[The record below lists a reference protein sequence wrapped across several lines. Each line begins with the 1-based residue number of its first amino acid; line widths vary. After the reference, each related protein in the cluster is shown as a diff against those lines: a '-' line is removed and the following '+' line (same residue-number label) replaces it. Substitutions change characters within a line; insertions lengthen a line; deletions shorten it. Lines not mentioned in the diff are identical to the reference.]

1 MFVKAFH
8 RLLICLLALLL
19 AVLPVAAMAEA
30 AESIEAGIREIQKYG
45 NLVLTISGNSLLDLG
60 YEYGDIAAVTVDGH
74 TYDMPVVSS
83 YSDVDNGNMLCR
95 VIASDNP
102 DENAVI
108 LAINMGDLAS
118 TLGIATKATI
128 EEDPGFRWDYNEG
141 YDDTLTISIAMGE
154 KGGYA
159 DEYMIH
165 QLARSE
171 VREDYP
177 DLTDEQYANFRN
189 VATTGLGAYVLY
201 RSSSPVNPEI
211 NRNREA
217 DAAVNAAGIRTVMNL
232 ADNEETMKGYE
243 GYNETYYSSLDVIA
257 LNLGVDFTADE
268 FRSGLAEGFRFL
280 ASHEGPY
287 LIHCTEGKDRAGFTT
302 AVLECLMGA
311 SAEEV
316 TADYMVTYANYYG
329 VQPGTEQYDAIV
341 RSNIAKSLATAFE
354 VESIYDVDLAAE
366 ADAYLL
372 DIGMTREE
380 IDALKTNLGTD
391 IQ

>member
-1 MFVKAFH
+1 MKTFYRA
-8 RLLICLLALLL
+8 LICLLALLL
-19 AVLPVAAMAEA
+19 AVLPVAALAET
-30 AESIEAGIREIQKYG
+30 AESIETGIREIQKYG
-45 NLVLTISGNSLLDLG
+45 NLVLTISGNSLLEMG
-60 YEYGDIAAVTVDGH
+60 YEYGDIAAVTVDGQ

-83 YSDVDNGNMLCR
+83 YSDVDNGSMLCR

-102 DENAVI
+102 DEDAVI

-118 TLGIATKATI
+118 TLGIATKTTI
-128 EEDPGFRWDYNEG
+128 EEEPGFRWDYNEG

-165 QLARSE
+165 QLTRSE
-171 VREDYP
+171 IREDYP

-189 VATTGLGAYVLY
+189 VATTGMGAYVLY

-211 NRNREA
+211 NRSSEA

-243 GYNETYYSSLDVIA
+243 GYNESYYSHLDVVA
-257 LNLGVDFTADE
+257 LNLGVDFTADD

-280 ASHEGPY
+280 ATHEGPY
-287 LIHCTEGKDRAGFTT
+287 LIHCTEGKDRAGFTS
-302 AVLECLMGA
+302 AILECLMGA
-311 SAEEV
+311 TAEEV

-341 RSNIAKSLATAFE
+341 RSNIAKSLATAFD
-354 VESIYDVDLAAE
+354 VESIFDADLATE

-372 DIGMTREE
+372 EIGMTREE
-380 IDALKTNLGTD
+380 VDALKTKLGTD

>member
-1 MFVKAFH
+1 MMKAL
-8 RLLICLLALLL
+8 RLALICMLALLL
-19 AVLPVAAMAEA
+19 AVLPVAALAEN
-30 AESIEAGIREIQKYG
+30 AEPIEAGIREIQKYG
-45 NLVLTISGNSLLDLG
+45 NLVLTISGTSLLEMG
-60 YEYGDIAAVTVDGH
+60 YEYGDIASVTIAGQ
-74 TYDMPVVSS
+74 TCDMPVVSN

-102 DENAVI
+102 DEDAVI

-118 TLGIATKATI
+118 TLGIATKTTL

-141 YDDTLTISIAMGE
+141 YDDALTVSIAMGE

-165 QLARSE
+165 QLVRSE

-189 VATTGLGAYVLY
+189 VATTGMGPYVLY
-201 RSSSPVNPEI
+201 RSSSPVNPMI

-243 GYNETYYSSLDVIA
+243 GYAETYYSDLDVIA
-257 LNLGVDFTADE
+257 LNLSVDFTAED
-268 FRSGLAEGFRFL
+268 FRAGLAEGFRFL

-287 LIHCTEGKDRAGFTT
+287 LIHCTEGKDRAGFTS

-311 SAEEV
+311 SADEV

-329 VQPGTEQYDAIV
+329 VQLGTEQYDVIV
-341 RSNIAKSLATAFE
+341 RSNIAKSLATAFDIE
-354 VESIYDVDLAAE
+354 NIYDADLAAE
-366 ADAYLL
+366 AEDYLL
-372 DIGMTREE
+372 EIGLSREE
-380 IDALKTNLGTD
+380 IDALKDCLGTA

>member
-1 MFVKAFH
+1 MMKAL
-8 RLLICLLALLL
+8 RLALICMLALLL
-19 AVLPVAAMAEA
+19 AVLPVAALAEN
-30 AESIEAGIREIQKYG
+30 AEPIEAGIREIQKYG
-45 NLVLTISGNSLLDLG
+45 NLVLTISGSSLLEMG
-60 YEYGDIAAVTVDGH
+60 YEYGDIASVTIAGQ
-74 TYDMPVVSS
+74 TCNMPVVSN

-102 DENAVI
+102 DKDAVI

-118 TLGIATKATI
+118 TLGIATKTTL

-141 YDDTLTISIAMGE
+141 YDDALTVSIAMGE

-165 QLARSE
+165 QLVRSE

-189 VATTGLGAYVLY
+189 VATTGMGPYVLY
-201 RSSSPVNPEI
+201 RSSSPVNPKI

-243 GYNETYYSSLDVIA
+243 DYAENYYSDLDVIA
-257 LNLGVDFTADE
+257 LNLSVDFTAED
-268 FRSGLAEGFRFL
+268 FRAGLAEGFRFL

-287 LIHCTEGKDRAGFTT
+287 LIHCTEGKDRTGFTI
-302 AVLECLMGA
+302 ALLECLMGA

-329 VQPGTEQYDAIV
+329 VEPGTEQYDVIV
-341 RSNIAKSLATAFE
+341 RSNIAKSLATAFDI
-354 VESIYDVDLAAE
+354 ESIYDADLAAE
-366 ADAYLL
+366 ADDYLL
-372 DIGMTREE
+372 EIGLSREE
-380 IDALKTNLGTD
+380 IDSLKDCLSTD